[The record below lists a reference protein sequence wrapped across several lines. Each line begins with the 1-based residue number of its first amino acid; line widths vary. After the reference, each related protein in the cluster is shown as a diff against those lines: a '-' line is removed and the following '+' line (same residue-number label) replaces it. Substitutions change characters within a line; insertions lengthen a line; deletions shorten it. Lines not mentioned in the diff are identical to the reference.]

1 MSRAMLHKRLDR
13 LEAIAPKEPKKL
25 LIIGSMDDVPEG
37 FDGDLILLTGVSRPE
52 DKLHRQCE

>member
-1 MSRAMLHKRLDR
+1 MLHKRLDR